1 MSRLSLTTS
10 SESPG
15 VTDGATGASGAAAA
29 AAAAALLAIAV
40 GLARIS
46 VAAAHLKSSL
56 VTVERCRS
64 KTTSLKLVSNSW
76 FYVYRAT
83 HCSRLYASALRAD
96 VS

>member
-15 VTDGATGASGAAAA
+15 VTDGATGASGAAA